1 MNMIPLPVQIHT
13 LSMRKPHLKIRYPMV
28 IELTDK
34 RIETKVNNEII
45 KTVNNLLSQQNHT
58 QNPNIE
64 IMGSYE
70 IKTNERNILSLILI
84 SYAYS
89 GGAHGFTIIKGL
101 TFDMTTGKLVS
112 LKDLFKKDIPYK
124 KELSEIIQQQ
134 IEERDMFILGGFN
147 EIFPEQD
154 YYIADKSLVIFFQ
167 LYQLSPY
174 AQGFPAFPISLY
186 SIRNIVGDD
195 SILRRMMTFY

>member
-1 MNMIPLPVQIHT
+1 MISLPVQIHT
-13 LSMRKPHLKIRYPMV
+13 LSIKKPHLEIRYPVV
-28 IELTDK
+28 IGLADK
-34 RIETKVNNEII
+34 KIETKINNEII
-45 KTVNNLLSQQNHT
+45 KTVNYLLLQQGYL
-58 QNPNIE
+58 QNPNVE

-84 SYAYS
+84 SYGYS

-101 TFDMTTGKLVS
+101 TFDMVTGKLVT
-112 LKDLFKKDIPYK
+112 LKNLFKESSPYK

-134 IEERDMFILGGFN
+134 IKERDMFILGGFN
-147 EIFPEQD
+147 EILPEQD

-174 AQGFPAFPISLY
+174 AQGFPSFPISLY
-186 SIRNIVGDD
+186 RIRDIVGDD